1 MRRNQEDLPVTGFS
15 DLANAVDLDDL
26 RRRLDPL
33 DFMAGWNKHE
43 PSLWKE
49 PRTAFKPMVWRWDA
63 AKAGLDAAGRLIDAE
78 LAERRNLFMVNPI
91 EGNHYATLR
100 TLVSAYQMLLPGE
113 KARTH
118 RHSPNALRLVLDVAD
133 SCYTVVDGVRID
145 MQPGDVLLTPGMS
158 WHGHGNEGSMPGYW
172 IDFLD
177 VPLVQLLEPMF
188 LDLWEGL
195 QSAAQTTRESPFVF
209 TMEAMQAQLAQ
220 AQPDEHGRLRI
231 RLDAPSMPTTALF
244 MEKMEGGRSGRLL
257 RSTENQI
264 LAVVSGSGSS
274 RIGDESFSWSR
285 GDVFVAPGWHAVRH
299 EPGED
304 AMIFC
309 VSDLP
314 VHEKLGFHRLR
325 VED

>member
-1 MRRNQEDLPVTGFS
+1 MTGFS
-15 DLANAVDLDDL
+15 DLAKSADLDDL
-26 RRRLDPL
+26 RRQLDPL

-49 PRTAFKPMVWRWDA
+49 PRTAFRPMAWKWA
-63 AKAGLDAAGRLIDAE
+63 AARAGLDAAGRLIDAE
-78 LAERRNLFMVNPI
+78 QAERRNLFMVNPI

-100 TLVSAYQMLLPGE
+100 TLVSAFQMLLPGE

-118 RHSPNALRLVLDVAD
+118 RHSPNALRLVLDVEDA
-133 SCYTVVDGVRID
+133 CYTVVDGVRID
-145 MQPGDVLLTPGMS
+145 MKPGDVLLTPGMS
-158 WHGHGNEGSMPGYW
+158 WHGHGNEGSAPGYW

-195 QSAAQTTRESPFVF
+195 QPAAQTTRDSPFVF
-209 TMEAMQAQLAQ
+209 SMDTMQADLAK
-220 AQPDEHGRLRI
+220 ASPDEHGRLRI

-244 MEKMEGGRSGRLL
+244 MEKLAGGRKGKLI

-264 LAVVSGSGSS
+264 FAVVSGSGVS
-274 RIGDESFSWSR
+274 RIGNESFSWSR
-285 GDVFVAPGWHAVRH
+285 GDVFVAPGWHGVRH
-299 EPGED
+299 EPAED
-304 AMIFC
+304 ALIFC

-314 VHEKLGFHRLR
+314 VHEKLGFLR
-325 VED
+325 VLVED

>member
-1 MRRNQEDLPVTGFS
+1 MTSLS
-15 DLANAVDLDDL
+15 ALANAADLDDL
-26 RRRLDPL
+26 RRQLDPL

-49 PRTAFKPMVWRWDA
+49 PRTDFKPMVWRWEA

-78 LAERRNLFMVNPI
+78 QAERRNLFMVNPV

-133 SCYTVVDGVRID
+133 HCYTIVDGVRID
-145 MQPGDVLLTPGMS
+145 MEPGDVLLTPGMS
-158 WHGHGNEGSMPGYW
+158 WHGHGNEGSAPGYW

-195 QSAAQTTRESPFVF
+195 QAAADNTRDSPYVF
-209 TMEAMQAQLAQ
+209 SMAAMQAELAQ
-220 AQPDEHGRLRI
+220 AEPDDFGRLRI

-244 MEKMEGGRSGRLL
+244 MEKLADGVSGQRL

-264 LAVVSGSGSS
+264 FAVVSGSGESL
-274 RIGDESFSWSR
+274 IGDDRLSWSR
-285 GDVFVAPGWHAVRH
+285 GDVFVAPGWHALQHR
-299 EPGED
+299 PAED
-304 AMIFC
+304 AMLFC

-314 VHEKLGFHRLR
+314 VHQKLGLHKIR
-325 VED
+325 VEG

>member
-1 MRRNQEDLPVTGFS
+1 MRRNQEELPVTGFS
-15 DLANAVDLDDL
+15 DLANAADLDDL

-33 DFMAGWNKHE
+33 EFMAGWNKHE

-49 PRTAFKPMVWRWDA
+49 PRTDFKPMVWRWDA

-78 LAERRNLFMVNPI
+78 QAERRNLFMVNPI

-100 TLVSAYQMLLPGE
+100 TLVTAYQMLLPGE

-133 SCYTVVDGVRID
+133 ECYTVVDGVRID
-145 MQPGDVLLTPGMS
+145 MKPGDVLLTPGMS
-158 WHGHGNEGSMPGYW
+158 WHGHGNEGSAPGYW

-195 QSAAQTTRESPFVF
+195 QPASERTRNSPFVF
-209 TMEAMQAQLAQ
+209 SMESMRAELAQ
-220 AQPDEHGRLRI
+220 AKADEHGRLRI

-244 MEKMEGGRSGRLL
+244 MEKLAAGQASKLL

-264 LAVVSGSGSS
+264 FAVVSGAGTSQ
-274 RIGDESFSWSR
+274 IGEQSFSWSR

-299 EPGED
+299 QPSED
-304 AMIFC
+304 SMIFC

-314 VHEKLGFHRLR
+314 VHEKLGFHRMR
-325 VED
+325 VEG

>member
-1 MRRNQEDLPVTGFS
+1 MTGLS
-15 DLANAVDLDDL
+15 ALANAADLEDL
-26 RRRLDPL
+26 RSQLDPL

-49 PRTAFKPMVWRWDA
+49 PRTDFKPMIWRWEA

-78 LAERRNLFMVNPI
+78 QAERRNLFMVNPI

-133 SCYTVVDGVRID
+133 ACYTVVDGVRID
-145 MQPGDVLLTPGMS
+145 MEPGDVLLTPGMS
-158 WHGHGNEGSMPGYW
+158 WHGHGNEGSAPGYW

-195 QSAAQTTRESPFVF
+195 QAATQTTRVSPYVF
-209 TMEAMQAQLAQ
+209 TMAAMQADLAR
-220 AQPDEHGRLRI
+220 ASPDEHGRLRI

-244 MEKMEGGRSGRLL
+244 MEKLGAGRKGRLI

-264 LAVVSGSGSS
+264 FAVVSGSGTS
-274 RIGDESFSWSR
+274 RVGEETFSWSR
-285 GDVFVAPGWHAVRH
+285 GDVFVAPGWHGVRH
-299 EPGED
+299 EAGED
-304 AMIFC
+304 ALIFC

-314 VHEKLGFHRLR
+314 VHEKLGFHQLR
-325 VED
+325 GED

>member
-1 MRRNQEDLPVTGFS
+1 MTGYS
-15 DLANAVDLDDL
+15 DLAQAADLDDL
-26 RRRLDPL
+26 RNRLDPL

-49 PRTAFKPMVWRWDA
+49 PRTAFKPMIWRWEA

-78 LAERRNLFMVNPI
+78 QAERRNLFMVNPI

-133 SCYTVVDGVRID
+133 ACYTVVDGVRID
-145 MQPGDVLLTPGMS
+145 MEPGDVLLTPGMS
-158 WHGHGNEGSMPGYW
+158 WHGHGNEGSAPGYW
-172 IDFLD
+172 IDYLD

-195 QSAAQTTRESPFVF
+195 QAAADNTRDSPYVF
-209 TMEAMQAQLAQ
+209 SMAAMQAELAQ
-220 AQPDEHGRLRI
+220 AEPDDFGRLRI

-244 MEKMEGGRSGRLL
+244 MEKLADGVSGQRL

-264 LAVVSGSGSS
+264 FAVVSGSGESL
-274 RIGDESFSWSR
+274 IGDDRLSWSR
-285 GDVFVAPGWHAVRH
+285 GDVFVAPGWHALQHR
-299 EPGED
+299 PAED
-304 AMIFC
+304 AMLFC

-314 VHEKLGFHRLR
+314 VHEKLGFHRMR
-325 VED
+325 VEG

>member
-1 MRRNQEDLPVTGFS
+1 MTGFS
-15 DLANAVDLDDL
+15 DLAKAADLDDL
-26 RRRLDPL
+26 RRQLDPL

-49 PRTAFKPMVWRWDA
+49 PRTAFRPMAWKWAA

-78 LAERRNLFMVNPI
+78 QAERRNLFMVNPI

-118 RHSPNALRLVLDVAD
+118 RHSPNALRLVLDVEDA
-133 SCYTVVDGVRID
+133 CYTVVDGVRID
-145 MQPGDVLLTPGMS
+145 MKPGDVLLTPGMS
-158 WHGHGNEGSMPGYW
+158 WHGHGNEGSAPGYW

-195 QSAAQTTRESPFVF
+195 QEAAQTTRDSPFVF
-209 TMEAMQAQLAQ
+209 SMESMQADLAR
-220 AQPDEHGRLRI
+220 AAPDEHGRLRI

-244 MEKMEGGRSGRLL
+244 MEKLKGGRKGKLI

-264 LAVVSGSGSS
+264 FAVVSGSGTS
-274 RIGDESFSWSR
+274 RIADQSFSWSR
-285 GDVFVAPGWHAVRH
+285 GDVFVAPGWHGVRH
-299 EPGED
+299 EPAED

-314 VHEKLGFHRLR
+314 VHEKLGFLR
-325 VED
+325 VLVED

>member
-1 MRRNQEDLPVTGFS
+1 MRPDPEASPMPDLGA
-15 DLANAVDLDDL
+15 LANAADLGDL
-26 RRRLDPL
+26 RRQLDPL

-49 PRTAFKPMVWRWDA
+49 PRTDYKPMVWRWAA

-78 LAERRNLFMVNPI
+78 QAERRNLFMVNPI

-133 SCYTVVDGVRID
+133 NCYTIVDGVRID
-145 MQPGDVLLTPGMS
+145 MEPGDVLLTPGMS
-158 WHGHGNEGSMPGYW
+158 WHGHGNEGSAPGYW

-195 QSAAQTTRESPFVF
+195 QAAADNTRDSPYVF
-209 TMEAMQAQLAQ
+209 SMADMQAQLAQ
-220 AQPDEHGRLRI
+220 AAPDAFGRLRI

-244 MEKMEGGRSGRLL
+244 MEKLAGGVSGQRL

-264 LAVVSGSGSS
+264 FAVVSGSGES
-274 RIGDESFSWSR
+274 RIGDACLSWSR
-285 GDVFVAPGWHAVRH
+285 GDVFVAPGWHALQHR
-299 EPGED
+299 PAED
-304 AMIFC
+304 AMLFC